1 MKLMNVKKLIKL
13 VFFIG
18 GGGGGG
24 GGGGQFFPA
33 NPLSGLLISNNWK

>member
-24 GGGGQFFPA
+24 GGQFVPA
-33 NPLSGLLISNNWK
+33 NPLSGLFDQQ

>member
-1 MKLMNVKKLIKL
+1 MNVKKLIKL

-24 GGGGQFFPA
+24 GGFFPA
-33 NPLSGLLISNNWK
+33 NPLSGLFDQQ

>member
-18 GGGGGG
+18 GGEGEGGGAVFS
-24 GGGGQFFPA
+24 GQST
-33 NPLSGLLISNNWK
+33 LRTLDQQ

>member
-24 GGGGQFFPA
+24 GGAVFSGQST
-33 NPLSGLLISNNWK
+33 LRTLDQQ

>member
-18 GGGGGG
+18 GGGRGR
-24 GGGGQFFPA
+24 GGQFFPA
-33 NPLSGLLISNNWK
+33 NPLSGLFDQQ

>member
-24 GGGGQFFPA
+24 GGGAVFSGQST
-33 NPLSGLLISNNWK
+33 LRTLDQQ